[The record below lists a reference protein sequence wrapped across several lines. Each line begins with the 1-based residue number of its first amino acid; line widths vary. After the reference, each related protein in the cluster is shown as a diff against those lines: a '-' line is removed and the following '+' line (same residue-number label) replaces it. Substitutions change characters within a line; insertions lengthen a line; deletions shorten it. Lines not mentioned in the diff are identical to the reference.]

1 MGLAAYGKSLVDGV
15 IHDRHLIA
23 IRRSET
29 MARRKV
35 KTDAEKSIPEMAD
48 EVTRMTMCEVCR
60 GGKLTAKGRQFAK
73 LLVVHGGAR
82 RAEAARV
89 FVGADG

>member
-1 MGLAAYGKSLVDGV
+1 
-15 IHDRHLIA
+15 
-23 IRRSET
+23 
-29 MARRKV
+29 MAHRKE
-35 KTDAEKSIPEMAD
+35 KAEAEKSIPEMAD

-60 GGKLTAKGRQFAK
+60 GGELTAKGRQFAN